1 MDLFKEIKSNRA
13 WKTADFHQISK
24 LRYVRWCVARENV
37 CPCLEGISLALD
49 ASRSLLTSPLPK
61 ALFPQ
66 CPCNKNPFRPVWGK
80 CATDQQ
86 GSGKSL
92 YLMLKGAR
100 WGGLFQQPNI
110 SVPLW
115 SAFLLIHMQLLPRVS
130 SRWTEGSRGK
140 RSLQFQ
146 TICELFEE
154 MLVSFFIESNIF
166 ISWVFWRCF
175 RGSVFVSLCYLL
187 RGSLE
192 LMRGKFPEGPHP
204 SPGGCKQRIW
214 SNLPE
219 VSLRD
224 WERWTPIYHH

>member
-1 MDLFKEIKSNRA
+1 MCGVGKLLSLSRR
-13 WKTADFHQISK
+13 HQPCS
-24 LRYVRWCVARENV
+24 RCQQVSFNV
-37 CPCLEGISLALD
+37 TTSQSFVSPMSLQ
-49 ASRSLLTSPLPK
+49 K
-61 ALFPQ
+61 
-66 CPCNKNPFRPVWGK
+66 KNPFRPVWGK

-154 MLVSFFIESNIF
+154 MVVSFFIESNIF

-187 RGSLE
+187 RGS
-192 LMRGKFPEGPHP
+192 
-204 SPGGCKQRIW
+204 
-214 SNLPE
+214 
-219 VSLRD
+219 
-224 WERWTPIYHH
+224 